1 MPELFS
7 LIRALIDEHRVPL
20 RFVLLGSASPDII
33 RDSSESLAGRI
44 SYIHL
49 TPFSRSEIPDIGIQR
64 HHFLGG
70 FPLSILT
77 KNEKQS
83 IKWLDDFI
91 STYIEKDLPLLGMPS
106 NPKMTRRLW
115 EMLAWQN
122 GELLNAS
129 NLGNSLG
136 ISNHTV
142 NTYMDFLEGAFMIHR
157 IKPFAVNMKKRIVK
171 TQKIYISDTG
181 LLHRLLQITSF
192 EALFGTPM
200 LGGSWEA
207 FVLNQ
212 IYAEKPK
219 KLDIYFYRTHAGT
232 EVDIVLT
239 KALKPIASL
248 EVKYTSTPKV
258 TKGLLNGIEDL
269 GTKENYIITPMDDE
283 YRAKE
288 HINVIGLDRF
298 IQKLKTLG
306 KE

>member
-1 MPELFS
+1 
-7 LIRALIDEHRVPL
+7 
-20 RFVLLGSASPDII
+20 
-33 RDSSESLAGRI
+33 
-44 SYIHL
+44 
-49 TPFSRSEIPDIGIQR
+49 
-64 HHFLGG
+64 
-70 FPLSILT
+70 
-77 KNEKQS
+77 
-83 IKWLDDFI
+83 
-91 STYIEKDLPLLGMPS
+91 
-106 NPKMTRRLW
+106 
-115 EMLAWQN
+115 
-122 GELLNAS
+122 
-129 NLGNSLG
+129 
-136 ISNHTV
+136 
-142 NTYMDFLEGAFMIHR
+142 MDFLEGAFMIHR

-171 TQKIYISDTG
+171 IQKIYISDTG

-306 KE
+306 SRPLKTHFRW